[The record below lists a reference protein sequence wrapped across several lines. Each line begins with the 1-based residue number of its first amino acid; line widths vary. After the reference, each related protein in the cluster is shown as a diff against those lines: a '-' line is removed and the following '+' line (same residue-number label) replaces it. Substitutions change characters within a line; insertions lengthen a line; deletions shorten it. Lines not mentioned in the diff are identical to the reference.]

1 MDSPNPLPAQKA
13 CCPAQAGVESTASS
27 ASGPAPQAPVPVA
40 SPVVRALLMCVAVLS
55 LGLALLGIVTPGLP
69 STEFVLIAAWAS
81 ARSSPRFHAW
91 LLRHRL
97 FGPPLRDWH
106 NGRRI
111 RRKAKWM
118 ATASMAVCSALM
130 IAVVPHVWLVML
142 AVVCMLAVQVWLWR
156 QPEPELS

>member
-1 MDSPNPLPAQKA
+1 MDSPDTLAAQKA
-13 CCPAQAGVESTASS
+13 RCPVQAGATPAASAGS
-27 ASGPAPQAPVPVA
+27 PAPQAPVPVA
-40 SPVVRALLMCVAVLS
+40 SPVVRALLMCVAVVS

-97 FGPPLRDWH
+97 FGPLLRDWH

-118 ATASMAVCSALM
+118 ATASMAVCTVLM
-130 IAVVPHVWLVML
+130 VAMVPHAWLVVV
-142 AVVCMLAVQVWLWR
+142 AVLCMLGVQVWLWR
-156 QPEPELS
+156 QPEPELG